1 MRIDARCL
9 CLAPLA
15 AGILGLTVQPAS
27 TQDFTFDR
35 QRPFAV
41 ADRDVSVREIT
52 YAGPAGE
59 ATEATLVAPVAPGR
73 HPAVLFV
80 HWYGPQHTTSNRTQ
94 YVPDALALA
103 RHGIVSLL
111 VDTPWSE
118 PSWFPTRQPENDVT
132 FSASQVKRLQRA
144 VDVLA
149 SLDGVDAGRLALV
162 GHDFGAMYG
171 AIVAGLDRRITTF
184 AFVAGTAKFADW
196 FLLGRKLDTDAR
208 TRVYDELAPYDP
220 VRHLPKVSAG
230 AVLLQFATKDPY
242 VHGRRGQG
250 AHRRGQGA
258 EGVEVLRVRA
268 RDESGGHGRPR
279 RMADTVA
286 WRSVAQGFSPAKSGA
301 CRPEGLRY
309 IAPSRRRDCSV
320 RVRTGTDSSPSGTTL
335 VASSG
340 SSPGLPPT
348 PRSGRPASRRVNRSR
363 RRRPCRDE
371 ARTIRESR

>member
-1 MRIDARCL
+1 MRVRL
-9 CLAPLA
+9 LALPLVV
-15 AGILGLTVQPAS
+15 ILGLAVTPAS
-27 TQDFTFDR
+27 AQDYTFDR

-59 ATEATLVAPVAPGR
+59 ATEATLVAPIAPGR

-80 HWYGPQHTTSNRTQ
+80 HWYGPTHTTSNRTQ

-132 FSASQVKRLQRA
+132 FSTSQVKRLQRA

-149 SLDGVDAGRLALV
+149 SLDRVDAGRLALV

-171 AIVAGLDRRITTF
+171 AVVAGLDRRITTF

-196 FLLGRKLDTDAR
+196 FLLGRKLDADAR

-242 VHGRRGQG
+242 VTADAAKALIDAVKAPKESKFYECGHDMNRE
-250 AHRRGQGA
+250 AMDD
-258 EGVEVLRVRA
+258 RVGWLIR
-268 RDESGGHGRPR
+268 SLGSPPR
-279 RMADTVA
+279 RA
-286 WRSVAQGFSPAKSGA
+286 
-301 CRPEGLRY
+301 
-309 IAPSRRRDCSV
+309 
-320 RVRTGTDSSPSGTTL
+320 
-335 VASSG
+335 
-340 SSPGLPPT
+340 
-348 PRSGRPASRRVNRSR
+348 ASR
-363 RRRPCRDE
+363 
-371 ARTIRESR
+371 

>member
-1 MRIDARCL
+1 MRVRLVALSLGAIVG
-9 CLAPLA
+9 LA
-15 AGILGLTVQPAS
+15 ILPAS
-27 TQDFTFDR
+27 AQDFTFDR

-80 HWYGPQHTTSNRTQ
+80 HWYGPAHTTSNRTQ

-118 PSWFPTRQPENDVT
+118 PSWFPTREPGKDVA
-132 FSASQVKRLQRA
+132 FSGDQVKRLQRA

-149 SLDGVDAGRLALV
+149 SLDRVDPGRLGLV

-171 AIVAGLDRRITTF
+171 AVVAGLDRRITTL

-196 FLLGRKLDTDAR
+196 FLLGRKLDADAR
-208 TRVYDELAPYDP
+208 THVYDELAPYDP
-220 VRHLPKVSAG
+220 VGHLPKVTAG

-242 VHGRRGQG
+242 VT
-250 AHRRGQGA
+250 A
-258 EGVEVLRVRA
+258 EAAKALIDAVKAPKESKFYDCGHDMNREAMDDRVAWLVR
-268 RDESGGHGRPR
+268 SLGGRPR
-279 RMADTVA
+279 
-286 WRSVAQGFSPAKSGA
+286 
-301 CRPEGLRY
+301 
-309 IAPSRRRDCSV
+309 
-320 RVRTGTDSSPSGTTL
+320 
-335 VASSG
+335 
-340 SSPGLPPT
+340 
-348 PRSGRPASRRVNRSR
+348 
-363 RRRPCRDE
+363 
-371 ARTIRESR
+371 

>member
-1 MRIDARCL
+1 MRIDARYL
-9 CLAPLA
+9 SLAPLA
-15 AGILGLTVQPAS
+15 AAILGLTVQPAS

-52 YAGPAGE
+52 YAGPSGE
-59 ATEATLVAPVAPGR
+59 ATEATLVAPVGPGR

-103 RHGIVSLL
+103 RRGIVSLL

-118 PSWFPTRQPENDVT
+118 PSWFPTRQPDNDVT

-149 SLDGVDAGRLALV
+149 SLDRVDPARLALV

-171 AIVAGLDRRITTF
+171 AIVAGLDRRIATF

-196 FLLGRKLDTDAR
+196 FLLGRKLDADAR
-208 TRVYDELAPYDP
+208 TRVYEALAPYDP
-220 VRHLPKVSAG
+220 LRYLPKVSAG

-242 VHGRRGQG
+242 VS
-250 AHRRGQGA
+250 ADA
-258 EGVEVLRVRA
+258 AKALIDAVKA
-268 RDESGGHGRPR
+268 PKES
-279 RMADTVA
+279 
-286 WRSVAQGFSPAKSGA
+286 
-301 CRPEGLRY
+301 
-309 IAPSRRRDCSV
+309 
-320 RVRTGTDSSPSGTTL
+320 
-335 VASSG
+335 
-340 SSPGLPPT
+340 
-348 PRSGRPASRRVNRSR
+348 
-363 RRRPCRDE
+363 
-371 ARTIRESR
+371 